1 MSKEIENKVDE
12 LLQAYGVPFS
22 AQYAGEVTK
31 TDWGIDGKGQ
41 RVDAWRVSIGVGPV
55 GIDYFTGLGRRKGSG
70 AVAPSAADVLY
81 SMLADAEAASMTFDV
96 WCDEFGYNSDSIKA
110 SSTYKAC
117 VEMAEMLKGFTLDQ
131 IAELREALQ
140 DY

>member
-1 MSKEIENKVDE
+1 MSKEIENTVDI
-12 LLQAYGVPFS
+12 LLQSYGVPFS

-31 TDWGIDGKGQ
+31 ADWGSDGKGQ
-41 RVDAWRVSIGVGPV
+41 RVDAWRVLFGVGPRWFE
-55 GIDYFTGLGRRKGSG
+55 YFTGLGHRKDG
-70 AVAPSAADVLY
+70 APVAPPSAGVLY
-81 SMLADAEAASMTFDV
+81 SLLADAEAENMTFED

-110 SSTYKAC
+110 NNTYKVC
-117 VEMAEMLKGFTLDQ
+117 LEIAEALKGFSRSQ